1 MHNKVLGANLP
12 SPLALAFLGDGRYSL
27 YIRRKLLGLGITKSG
42 ELNTLSQK
50 FVSAEAQS
58 VAMTAV
64 EPILLDDEREMYKRA
79 SNSTHLNKPKHAKG
93 YEYRRATG
101 FEAVIG
107 MLEWLEDYERL
118 EKILDTAYQEITKN
132 DTEN

>member
-1 MHNKVLGANLP
+1 MHDKVLGASLP

-27 YIRRKLLGLGITKSG
+27 FIRRRLLELGVCKSG
-42 ELNTLSQK
+42 ELNKLSQK

-58 VAMTAV
+58 AAMNAV
-64 EPILLDDEREMYKRA
+64 EPILLDDEREIYKRA

-101 FEAVIG
+101 FEAVVG
-107 MLEWLEDYERL
+107 MLEWLGDGERL
-118 EKILDTAYQEITKN
+118 EKILDTAYTEIMRN

>member
-1 MHNKVLGANLP
+1 MHDKVLGASLP
-12 SPLALAFLGDGRYSL
+12 SPLALAFLGDSRYSL
-27 YIRRKLLGLGITKSG
+27 FIRRRLLELGVCKSG
-42 ELNTLSQK
+42 ELNKLSQK

-58 VAMTAV
+58 AAMNAV
-64 EPILLDDEREMYKRA
+64 EPILLDDEREIYKRA

-101 FEAVIG
+101 FEAVVG
-107 MLEWLEDYERL
+107 MLEWLGDGERL
-118 EKILDTAYQEITKN
+118 EKILDTAYTEIMRN